1 MRPPCFGLRFV
12 CLLTLGLLFGLVSP
26 AAESVRTTEAKL
38 ALVFGNS
45 SYKKAP
51 LRNPVNDARL
61 IAEMLEASGFQVV
74 RAENASLREM
84 RRAVRDFGDRLKES
98 GGVGL
103 FYFAGHGI
111 QVRGENYLVSIDSD
125 IQREEEIAEDSIS
138 AQLVLDKMLAA
149 GNRMNIIIL
158 DACRDNPFSG
168 RSRSSGSGLA
178 SMNAG
183 VGSLIAYATAPGMVA
198 ADGAGKNGLYT
209 RHLANA
215 MATPGLPIEE
225 VFKRVRVAVRTES
238 NKQQVPWES
247 TSLEGE
253 FSFRPAAAK
262 PVRESPPSAVVTNS
276 ANSAQGVSG
285 MELALWEEVKNSG
298 APSDLQF
305 YLDKYPNGTFSALAR
320 RRLSTLPPQP
330 VAPAPRQEVVA
341 VAKPTVVA
349 PPPSSAQSLLR
360 RDRGEL
366 VVSARF
372 NAPTILQVHPVAG
385 APETTR
391 YTSGDVLGNN
401 GQMLAVRIGTHIG
414 VLRSGQLWGFPLV
427 HGATG
432 KAELTFDGEASPGAV
447 KWRVVG
453 AGDGRYQLLAE
464 VELPYVGSIFSG
476 SQARLR
482 GTWNAVF
489 DTTYPLPAQTKLVA
503 RLNVGGASANESTET
518 LWKPGP

>member
-1 MRPPCFGLRFV
+1 MRRFGLRFLCV
-12 CLLTLGLLFGLVSP
+12 LTLGLLLGPNTL
-26 AAESVRTTEAKL
+26 AAEAGRSTEAKL
-38 ALVFGNS
+38 ALVVGNS
-45 SYKKAP
+45 SYKKSP

-61 IAEMLEASGFQVV
+61 IAETLEASGFQVV
-74 RAENASLREM
+74 RTENASLREM

-168 RSRSSGSGLA
+168 RSRTSSTGLA

-209 RHLANA
+209 RHLASA
-215 MATPGLPIEE
+215 MSTPGLPIEE

-238 NKQQVPWES
+238 NKQQIPWES

-253 FSFRPAAAK
+253 FSFRPASPKQALEAPK
-262 PVRESPPSAVVTNS
+262 PPASVANNS
-276 ANSAQGVSG
+276 GAGGAG
-285 MELALWEEVKNSG
+285 MELALWEEVKSSG
-298 APSDLQF
+298 APSDLQL
-305 YLDKYPNGTFSALAR
+305 YLDKYPNGTFAAVAK
-320 RRLSTLPPQP
+320 RRLSTLPAQP
-330 VAPAPRQEVVA
+330 TAPAPRPEVVA

-349 PPPSSAQSLLR
+349 PPPSSAQALLR

-366 VVSARF
+366 VISGRF
-372 NAPTILQVHPVAG
+372 NVRSTLQVQPVVG

-401 GQMLAVRIGTHIG
+401 GQMLAVRIGTHVG
-414 VLRSGQLWGFPLV
+414 VLRSGQLWSFPLV
-427 HGATG
+427 DGAYG
-432 KAELTFDGEASPGAV
+432 KAELIFDGEGSPGAI
-447 KWRVVG
+447 KWRVV
-453 AGDGRYQLLAE
+453 AAADGKYQLLVD
-464 VELPYVGSIFSG
+464 VELPFSG
-476 SQARLR
+476 SGMSGGQGRLR

-489 DTTYPLPAQTKLVA
+489 DNTYPFPAQTKLVV
-503 RLNVGGASANESTET
+503 RLNASGWANANESTET
-518 LWKPGP
+518 IWKPSP